1 MIIINNNGD
10 ITMRKSEEIRADIEK
25 LTKELEVAKIHEA
38 KQSAAVHI
46 LYNLGWKH
54 DQHKGWQKPEPK
66 RDWKEFDKDAMS
78 HIKVGDWV
86 RVDTGFTGF
95 IGLVRAVHGNVAHV
109 SKVLHATPREAK
121 AATTASWLAT
131 KHLTVI
137 SQTDVWT
144 SFI

>member
-1 MIIINNNGD
+1 MRTVAQIQQD
-10 ITMRKSEEIRADIEK
+10 IAK
-25 LTKELEVAKIHEA
+25 LQAELEDVKVHEH
-38 KQSAAVHI
+38 KHNSAVSI
-46 LYNLGWKH
+46 LENLGWTH
-54 DQHKGWQKPEPK
+54 SRKGGWKKPEPK
-66 RDWKEFDKDAMS
+66 RDWKEFDKDTLS
-78 HIKVGDWV
+78 HVKAGDWV
-86 RVDTGFTGF
+86 RVDTGLTGF
-95 IGLVRAVHGNVAHV
+95 IGLVRAVQGNVAHV